1 MRRGRTGR
9 LLATIG
15 LTGAALLF
23 VAAPAHADSTAKN
36 ECSPT
41 HGSDTGSGA
50 NTSPGPY
57 TNTCEPEHEPGN
69 GSETGNATG
78 QPCAGCVGNADDKQP
93 PGQFPDGSDDNNGY
107 ECDGNQGVGKE
118 NPAHTGCYPLNAS
131 HTVDASGLDGAKKAS
146 AERAVSDA
154 GTNASTNPVT
164 ATDAALVG
172 GMVLLGAAVTV
183 PLRRRRARQSGQ

>member
-1 MRRGRTGR
+1 MRRGRTAGR

-15 LTGAALLF
+15 FAVGAMVFVTG
-23 VAAPAHADSTAKN
+23 PAHADSAAKN

-41 HGSDTGSGA
+41 HGSDTGHGA

-69 GSETGNATG
+69 GSENGNATG

-93 PGQFPDGSDDNNGY
+93 PGQFPDGSDHNNGY

-118 NPAHTGCYPLNAS
+118 NPAHTGCAYPLS
-131 HTVDASGLDGAKKAS
+131 TGPTVKATGLGGAKKAA
-146 AERAVSDA
+146 AEHAVPA
-154 GTNASTNPVT
+154 PGTNPVT
-164 ATDAALVG
+164 PTDAAVVAG
-172 GMVLLGAAVTV
+172 VMLLGAAVTV
-183 PLRRRRARQSGQ
+183 PRRRRRARRQA